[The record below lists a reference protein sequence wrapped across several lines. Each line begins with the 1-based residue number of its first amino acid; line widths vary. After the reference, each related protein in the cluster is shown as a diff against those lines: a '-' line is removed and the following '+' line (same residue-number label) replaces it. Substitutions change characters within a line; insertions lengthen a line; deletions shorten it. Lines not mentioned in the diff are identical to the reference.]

1 MTVDIDV
8 ALRWIDS
15 GGFVILSHA
24 RDSDYTWFVVETR
37 ELLEAMLRRGTT
49 HCKQLGRVGDIA
61 ICADSF
67 WIALDFTFS
76 SFAVVDNHRMTC
88 RSDRGTFKRSVAV
101 MECR

>member
-37 ELLEAMLRRGTT
+37 ELLVAMLRQGATR
-49 HCKQLGRVGDIA
+49 CKQLGRVGDIA
-61 ICADSF
+61 IITHSI
-67 WIALDFTFS
+67 WIALDSTFS
-76 SFAVVDNHRMTC
+76 SSALVDNRRMTC
-88 RSDRGTFKRSVAV
+88 RPDRSTFRRSIAV
-101 MECR
+101 MEYR

>member
-37 ELLEAMLRRGTT
+37 ELIVAMLRRGAT

-61 ICADSF
+61 ISADSI

-76 SFAVVDNHRMTC
+76 SSAIVDSCRMIC
-88 RSDRGTFKRSVAV
+88 RPDRGTFKRNIAV